1 MINIEMVSL
10 GALEQHHLSPSRAS
24 FSTRLTSATG
34 LDPISG
40 KSRCSVTWTGSI
52 SRRLYTLTRRW
63 FFCSS
68 AASTFCRNIDASNRS
83 WTRTPIR
90 LTLSE

>member
-10 GALEQHHLSPSRAS
+10 GALEQHHLFPSRAS
-24 FSTRLTSATG
+24 FSTRLTSATWG
-34 LDPISG
+34 LIRSAW

-83 WTRTPIR
+83 WTGRR
-90 LTLSE
+90 SG